1 MPPRHSNS
9 TDGPRGRK
17 SSSRSKVVR
26 AKKQKRIPG
35 RVKNID
41 YKDPKLL
48 RRFVTERGKIVPSR
62 ISGTSARC
70 QRQLAK
76 AVKRARH
83 LGLLPFTAE
92 MYK

>member
-1 MPPRHSNS
+1 MAHRHSS
-9 TDGPRGRK
+9 PSDGRGRRNK
-17 SSSRSKVVR
+17 SKNDKIVRS
-26 AKKQKRIPG
+26 KKQKRIPG
-35 RVKNID
+35 RIKNID
-41 YKDPKLL
+41 YKDPKML

-70 QRQLAK
+70 QRQIAK

>member
-1 MPPRHSNS
+1 MAHRHSGS
-9 TDGPRGRK
+9 SDGRRGRN
-17 SSSRSKVVR
+17 SSSRPKVVR

-35 RVKNID
+35 RVKGID

-70 QRQLAK
+70 QRQIAK

-83 LGLLPFTAE
+83 LGLLPFAAE

>member
-1 MPPRHSNS
+1 MNRA
-9 TDGPRGRK
+9 K
-17 SSSRSKVVR
+17 IVRS
-26 AKKQKRIPG
+26 KKQKRIPS
-35 RVKNID
+35 RIKNID
-41 YKDPKLL
+41 YKDPRQL

-76 AVKRARH
+76 AIKRSRH

>member
-1 MPPRHSNS
+1 MAHRHSGAS
-9 TDGPRGRK
+9 EGRGRRNN
-17 SSSRSKVVR
+17 SRNSKIVR
-26 AKKQKRIPG
+26 SKKQKRIPG
-35 RVKNID
+35 RIKNID
-41 YKDPKLL
+41 YKDPKML

-70 QRQLAK
+70 QRQIAK

>member
-1 MPPRHSNS
+1 MAHRHSGS
-9 TDGPRGRK
+9 SDGRGRRNK
-17 SSSRSKVVR
+17 SKNDKIVRS
-26 AKKQKRIPG
+26 KKQKRIPG
-35 RVKNID
+35 RIKNID
-41 YKDPKLL
+41 YKDPKML

-70 QRQLAK
+70 QRQIAK

>member
-1 MPPRHSNS
+1 MAHRHSS
-9 TDGPRGRK
+9 SSDGRGRK
-17 SSSRSKVVR
+17 SSSRNAKIVR
-26 AKKQKRIPG
+26 SKKQKRIPG
-35 RVKNID
+35 RIKNID
-41 YKDPKLL
+41 YKDPKML

-70 QRQLAK
+70 QRQIAK

-92 MYK
+92 TYK

>member
-1 MPPRHSNS
+1 MAHRHSS
-9 TDGPRGRK
+9 SSDGRGRGN
-17 SSSRSKVVR
+17 SSKNAKTFGV
-26 AKKQKRIPG
+26 KKQKRIPG
-35 RVKNID
+35 RIKNID
-41 YKDPKLL
+41 YKDPKML

-70 QRQLAK
+70 QRQIAK

-83 LGLLPFTAE
+83 LGLLPFTTE

>member
-1 MPPRHSNS
+1 MPPRHSRS
-9 TDGPRGRK
+9 SDGPRGRN
-17 SSSRSKVVR
+17 SSSRSKKVVR

-62 ISGTSARC
+62 ITGTRAID
-70 QRQLAK
+70 QRRIAK
-76 AVKRARH
+76 AIQYARL
-83 LGLLPFTAE
+83 LGLIP
-92 MYK
+92 YCDSHR